1 MSKLDPYLGF
11 MTGQSILF
19 ENEVATIRREASAI
33 ASRADLLALLKTSSG
48 AMARYDLRRSAQDL
62 RDAASRLDELYDRQ
76 TQFNVAAE

>member
-1 MSKLDPYLGF
+1 MNKLDPYLGA

-19 ENEVATIRREASAI
+19 ENEIATIRREASAI

-62 RDAASRLDELYDRQ
+62 RDAASRLDELHERQ
-76 TQFNVAAE
+76 THFNVAAE